1 MLTRPPQHAIDA
13 EGRWIFR
20 DDPGIDH
27 RTIDLD
33 KREMESR
40 QAETLERIATAR
52 EKGEHHEVAVLEA
65 LAEDQDPRNHR
76 WDAYTRG
83 ETRFDVDADDGAI
96 RSLAPKATMF
106 VLRRLSRPQFRALA
120 GELQSIHAKDG
131 NTAKLER
138 KFTLNAIRAGVKG
151 VENGEGLGI
160 NNFSELTDA
169 DLDVLEEIHEAL
181 PMALALAV
189 FNFSKGLLHAEKKR

>member
-1 MLTRPPQHAIDA
+1 MLIRPPQHAINA

-27 RTIDLD
+27 RRIDLE

-40 QAETLERIATAR
+40 QAATLERLAAAR
-52 EKGEHHEVAVLEA
+52 EQGDHREVAVLEA
-65 LAEDQDPRNHR
+65 LADDEDPKNHR

-96 RSLAPKATMF
+96 RKLAPEATMF
-106 VLRRLSRPQFRALA
+106 VLRRLSRAQFRVLS
-120 GELQSIHAKDG
+120 GELQAIHTTEG

-138 KFTLNAIRAGVKG
+138 RFTINAIRAGVKG
-151 VENGEGLGI
+151 VENGDGLGI
-160 NNFSELTDA
+160 DFDKLTEA